1 VFPYASHLS
10 TAGMSRRLLC
20 LGSVVTGIAVTTL
33 AGWSTAPALAATST
47 GTCASST
54 LSQPFAKWGDT
65 NFYELL
71 TGGDFEGALS
81 GWTLGRGAQKATG
94 SEPYGATGAVGTW
107 SLKLAVGASAQSPFT
122 CVTESKPSFRFFA
135 RNEGPA
141 ATVLV
146 EVVYKT
152 SHGNVSTPVGTVVLK
167 SCWQP
172 TLSMPTNAATAG
184 ALSSDGTAQ
193 MAVRFVS
200 VAGVSRIDD
209 VLIDPRM
216 R

>member
-1 VFPYASHLS
+1 MFPYASHLS
-10 TAGMSRRLLC
+10 TAGMPRRLLC

-71 TGGDFEGALS
+71 AGGDFEGALS
-81 GWTLGRGAQKATG
+81 GWTLGRGAQKVTG
-94 SEPYGATGAVGTW
+94 SEPYGATGTVGAW
-107 SLKLAVGASAQSPFT
+107 SLRLAAGASAQSPFT
-122 CVTESKPSFRFFA
+122 CVTENKPSFRFFA

-152 SHGNVSTPVGTVVLK
+152 SHGNVSTPVGIVTLK

-172 TLSMPTNAATAG
+172 SPSMPTNAAAAG
-184 ALSSDGTAQ
+184 ALSSNGTAQ

-200 VAGVSRIDD
+200 TTGVSRIDD